1 MIRSERTVGMIEK
14 TTIMNHALS
23 SPQRMRIM
31 KVLGSAEIN
40 TRSVSDVA
48 NILGI
53 SQSTVTKHL
62 QVLYRAGFVKRKKV
76 ASTVY
81 YSADAE
87 GLAEYRKLIDC
98 AFIAQ
103 QTDCVNNWECD
114 NCPEKVNCN
123 TDFQF

>member
-1 MIRSERTVGMIEK
+1 MLHSERTVGMIEK
-14 TTIMNHALS
+14 TTIMNNALS

-31 KVLGSAEIN
+31 KVLGSAEVN

-48 NILGI
+48 NILGM

-62 QVLYRAGFVKRKKV
+62 QILHRAGFVKRKKV
-76 ASTVY
+76 GSTVY

-87 GLAEYRKLIDC
+87 GLEEYRKLIDC

-103 QTDCVNNWECD
+103 QTECVNNWQCED
-114 NCPEKVNCN
+114 CPQKVNCN
-123 TDFQF
+123 TDFEF